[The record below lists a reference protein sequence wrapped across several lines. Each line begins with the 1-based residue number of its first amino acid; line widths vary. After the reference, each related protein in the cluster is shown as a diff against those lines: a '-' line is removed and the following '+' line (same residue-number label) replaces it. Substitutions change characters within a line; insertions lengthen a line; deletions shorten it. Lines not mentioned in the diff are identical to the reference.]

1 MIERLSRSRHQSAES
16 TNETEDGEVVAIAI
30 DEAGAPENLREFQD
44 LNDLKL
50 SGKAHKKRLR
60 AKQKERSDEE
70 VNAIVR
76 KLGKEIEG
84 LGRIYYNGILVHD
97 FLPNWMIFFHFS
109 STWLSDL

>member
-1 MIERLSRSRHQSAES
+1 MTDDGFTSGNSES
-16 TNETEDGEVVAIAI
+16 VIQMGLHRPEDEEVVAI

-70 VNAIVR
+70 VNDIVR
-76 KLGKEIEG
+76 KLGKAVEG
-84 LGRIYYNGILVHD
+84 LGTI
-97 FLPNWMIFFHFS
+97 
-109 STWLSDL
+109 

>member
-1 MIERLSRSRHQSAES
+1 MIERLSRSRHESAES
-16 TNETEDGEVVAIAI
+16 TNETEDGEVVANAI
-30 DEAGAPENLREFQD
+30 DKAGAPENLQEFHD

-76 KLGKEIEG
+76 KLGKAVEG
-84 LGRIYYNGILVHD
+84 LGTI
-97 FLPNWMIFFHFS
+97 
-109 STWLSDL
+109 